1 MRRKIGVYAVFC
13 VVWACGGLPEAWWED
28 MTQGSVLY
36 VMDWSVPLEADT
48 AFETA
53 SGFEIT
59 LTEASLNHW
68 VVQLTPCQASSEPLG
83 FGLNLS
89 TIAWAGHSVG
99 DEALEISQVLGPMS
113 EDLTESAAWVL
124 STREVDSVRYCYAYW
139 SVASVQVSESE
150 VLPSLRLRGT
160 WRDLNGDESGEI
172 HIDSEINWGIQLSL
186 NSEGDEGVEL
196 SGAKTRVTW
205 LRDGRALFDE
215 VDFRLH
221 DEDAI
226 ARRVL
231 AALVGS
237 AEIVVERVDST
248 GGQE

>member
-1 MRRKIGVYAVFC
+1 M
-13 VVWACGGLPEAWWED
+13 
-28 MTQGSVLY
+28 
-36 VMDWSVPLEADT
+36 MDWSVPLEANT

-139 SVASVQVSESE
+139 SVASVQGCSPECLPASRPAAWQPSSFAGLQAYAAASQPCRLAAQPCRPAGQHHGKPARAVDEPAQV
-150 VLPSLRLRGT
+150 VL
-160 WRDLNGDESGEI
+160 
-172 HIDSEINWGIQLSL
+172 
-186 NSEGDEGVEL
+186 
-196 SGAKTRVTW
+196 
-205 LRDGRALFDE
+205 
-215 VDFRLH
+215 
-221 DEDAI
+221 
-226 ARRVL
+226 RVL
-231 AALVGS
+231 
-237 AEIVVERVDST
+237 
-248 GGQE
+248 GG